1 MWVAAGTLI
10 VANATVKYTIHIPH
24 VERVRPV
31 EELEIHGASVP
42 SARR

>member
-1 MWVAAGTLI
+1 MWAAAGTL
-10 VANATVKYTIHIPH
+10 VVTNATVKYTIHIPH
-24 VERVRPV
+24 AERVRPG